1 LSGFFGF
8 KRLVDNKKGVE
19 DGRDLCVLQ
28 ATLNNLLK
36 SIRKFPSPLFSHII
50 NSINDLIQKKTKG
63 IIMSKVFF
71 FTSESVSE
79 GHPDKIADQISDA
92 VLDSCLAHDPG
103 SRVACETLVGKNLVV
118 LTGEITSSHKPDYEK
133 IVRDTL
139 RKIGYRKDFP
149 GIDPETCTILIN
161 IVKQVSEISQGV
173 TQKDKKV
180 GAGDQGIMFG
190 YATKETDEYLPVTL
204 ALSHRILKELAR
216 IRHAGEVDW
225 LRPDSKSQVT
235 VKYED
240 GKPVAITT
248 IVISTQHSEKIA
260 QEEIE
265 VFLKK
270 NVIENGK
277 IIPQGLLKDGYKL
290 HVNPTGA
297 FTEGGPVADA
307 GLTGRKIIVDTY
319 GGAAPHGG
327 GAFSGKDYTKVDR
340 SAAYIARYA
349 AKNVVA
355 AGLADKCTI
364 QLSYAIGVTEPISI
378 LVDTHGT
385 GKLDE
390 NEISDAVKE
399 VFDFTPKGI
408 IDTLELRR
416 PIYSKT
422 ASYGHFGREDA
433 DFTWEKIDKVDVLK
447 GLLNKK

>member
-1 LSGFFGF
+1 
-8 KRLVDNKKGVE
+8 
-19 DGRDLCVLQ
+19 
-28 ATLNNLLK
+28 
-36 SIRKFPSPLFSHII
+36 
-50 NSINDLIQKKTKG
+50 
-63 IIMSKVFF
+63 MSKEFF

-92 VLDSCLAHDPG
+92 VLDDCLRHDPD

-133 IVRDTL
+133 IVRETL
-139 RKIGYRKDFP
+139 KKIGYRKDFP
-149 GIDPETCTILIN
+149 GINPETCTILIN
-161 IVKQVSEISQGV
+161 IVKQVAEISQGV
-173 TQKDKKV
+173 TQKDDKL

-190 YATKETDEYLPVTL
+190 YATNETDEYLPVTL
-204 ALSHRILKELAR
+204 ALSHRVLKELAR

-225 LRPDSKSQVT
+225 LRPDAKSQVT
-235 VKYED
+235 VKYVD
-240 GKPVAITT
+240 SKPVAIDT
-248 IVISTQHSEKIA
+248 IVVSTQHSEKIA
-260 QEEIE
+260 QAEIE
-265 VFLKK
+265 EFLREH
-270 NVIENGK
+270 VIENGE
-277 IIPQGLLKDGYKL
+277 IIPRGLLKDGYKF

-385 GKLDE
+385 GKVDE
-390 NEISDAVKE
+390 SRIEAAVKK
-399 VFDFTPKGI
+399 VFDFTPRGI
-408 IDTLELRR
+408 IETLQLKR

-422 ASYGHFGREDA
+422 AAYGHFGRNDA
-433 DFTWEKIDKVDVLK
+433 GFTWERTDKVEELK
-447 GLLNKK
+447 NLVK

>member
-1 LSGFFGF
+1 
-8 KRLVDNKKGVE
+8 
-19 DGRDLCVLQ
+19 
-28 ATLNNLLK
+28 
-36 SIRKFPSPLFSHII
+36 
-50 NSINDLIQKKTKG
+50 
-63 IIMSKVFF
+63 MSKEFF

-92 VLDSCLAHDPG
+92 VLDDCLRHDPD

-139 RKIGYRKDFP
+139 NKIGYRNDFP
-149 GIDPETCTILIN
+149 GINPETCTILIN
-161 IVKQVSEISQGV
+161 IVKQVAEISQGV
-173 TQKDKKV
+173 TQKDDKL

-190 YATKETDEYLPVTL
+190 YATNETDEYLPVTL

-225 LRPDSKSQVT
+225 LRPDAKSQVT
-235 VKYED
+235 VKYKD
-240 GKPVAITT
+240 GKPVAIDT
-248 IVISTQHSEKIA
+248 IVVSTQHSEKIA
-260 QEEIE
+260 QAEIE
-265 VFLKK
+265 EFLREH
-270 NVIENGK
+270 VIENGE
-277 IIPQGLLKDGYKL
+277 IIPLELLKDGYKF

-355 AGLADKCTI
+355 AGLANKCTI

-385 GKLDE
+385 GKVDE
-390 NEISDAVKE
+390 SRIEAAVKK
-399 VFDFTPKGI
+399 VFDFTPRGI
-408 IDTLELRR
+408 IETLQLKR

-422 ASYGHFGREDA
+422 AAYGHFGRNDA
-433 DFTWEKIDKVDVLK
+433 GFTWERTDRVDELK
-447 GLLNKK
+447 NLVK

>member
-1 LSGFFGF
+1 M
-8 KRLVDNKKGVE
+8 
-19 DGRDLCVLQ
+19 
-28 ATLNNLLK
+28 
-36 SIRKFPSPLFSHII
+36 
-50 NSINDLIQKKTKG
+50 
-63 IIMSKVFF
+63 IMSNEFY

-79 GHPDKIADQISDA
+79 GHPDKVADQISDA
-92 VLDSCLAHDPG
+92 VLDNCLAQDPN
-103 SRVACETLVGKNLVV
+103 SRVACETLIGKNLVV

-149 GIDPETCTILIN
+149 GIDPDACTIIIN
-161 IVKQVSEISQGV
+161 IVKQVEEINQGV
-173 TQKDKKV
+173 DQASGNT

-190 YATKETDEYLPVTL
+190 YATNETDEYLPVTL

-225 LRPDSKSQVT
+225 LRPDAKSQVT
-235 VKYED
+235 VRYED
-240 GKPVAITT
+240 GKPVAINT
-248 IVISTQHSEKIA
+248 IVVSTQHSEKIA
-260 QEEIE
+260 QAEIRE
-265 VFLKK
+265 FLTKH
-270 NVIENGK
+270 VIENGE
-277 IIPQGLLKDGYKL
+277 IIPQELLKEGYKL

-297 FTEGGPVADA
+297 FTTGGPVADA

-378 LVDTHGT
+378 LIDTHGT
-385 GKLDE
+385 GKHDD
-390 NEISDAVKE
+390 NEISEAVKK
-399 VFDFTPKGI
+399 VFDFSPKGI
-408 IDTLELRR
+408 IETLKLKR
-416 PIYSKT
+416 PVYAKT
-422 ASYGHFGREDA
+422 AAYGHFGRNEE
-433 DFTWEKIDKVDVLK
+433 DFTWEKTDKVDELK
-447 GLLNKK
+447 SLLNK

>member
-1 LSGFFGF
+1 
-8 KRLVDNKKGVE
+8 
-19 DGRDLCVLQ
+19 
-28 ATLNNLLK
+28 
-36 SIRKFPSPLFSHII
+36 
-50 NSINDLIQKKTKG
+50 
-63 IIMSKVFF
+63 MSKEFF

-92 VLDSCLAHDPG
+92 VLDDCLRHDPD

-139 RKIGYRKDFP
+139 NKIGYRNDFP
-149 GIDPETCTILIN
+149 GINPETCTILIN
-161 IVKQVSEISQGV
+161 IVKQVAEISQGV
-173 TQKDKKV
+173 TQKDDKL

-190 YATKETDEYLPVTL
+190 YATNETDEYLPVTL

-225 LRPDSKSQVT
+225 LRPDAKSQVT
-235 VKYED
+235 VKYVD
-240 GKPVAITT
+240 SKPVAIDT
-248 IVISTQHSEKIA
+248 IVVSTQHSEKIA
-260 QEEIE
+260 QAEIE
-265 VFLKK
+265 EFLREH
-270 NVIENGK
+270 VIENGE
-277 IIPQGLLKDGYKL
+277 IIPLELLKDGYKF

-385 GKLDE
+385 GKVDE
-390 NEISDAVKE
+390 SRIEAAVKK
-399 VFDFTPKGI
+399 VFDFTPRGI
-408 IDTLELRR
+408 IETLQLKR

-422 ASYGHFGREDA
+422 AAYGHFGRNDA
-433 DFTWEKIDKVDVLK
+433 GFTWERTDKVEELK
-447 GLLNKK
+447 NLVK

>member
-1 LSGFFGF
+1 
-8 KRLVDNKKGVE
+8 
-19 DGRDLCVLQ
+19 
-28 ATLNNLLK
+28 
-36 SIRKFPSPLFSHII
+36 
-50 NSINDLIQKKTKG
+50 
-63 IIMSKVFF
+63 MSKEFF

-92 VLDSCLAHDPG
+92 VLDDCLRHDPD

-139 RKIGYRKDFP
+139 NKIGYRNDFP
-149 GIDPETCTILIN
+149 GINPETCTILIN
-161 IVKQVSEISQGV
+161 IVKQVAEISQGV
-173 TQKDKKV
+173 TQKDDKL

-190 YATKETDEYLPVTL
+190 YATNETDEYLPVTL

-225 LRPDSKSQVT
+225 LRPDAKSQVT

-240 GKPVAITT
+240 GKPVAIDT
-248 IVISTQHSEKIA
+248 IVVSTQHSEKIA
-260 QEEIE
+260 QAEIE
-265 VFLKK
+265 EFLREH
-270 NVIENGK
+270 VIENGE
-277 IIPQGLLKDGYKL
+277 IIPLELLKDGYKF

-385 GKLDE
+385 GKVDE
-390 NEISDAVKE
+390 SRIEAAVKR
-399 VFDFTPKGI
+399 VFDFTPRGI
-408 IDTLELRR
+408 IETLQLKR

-422 ASYGHFGREDA
+422 AAYGHFGRNDA
-433 DFTWEKIDKVDVLK
+433 GFTWERTDKVEELK
-447 GLLNKK
+447 NLVK

>member
-1 LSGFFGF
+1 M
-8 KRLVDNKKGVE
+8 
-19 DGRDLCVLQ
+19 
-28 ATLNNLLK
+28 
-36 SIRKFPSPLFSHII
+36 
-50 NSINDLIQKKTKG
+50 
-63 IIMSKVFF
+63 IMSNEFY

-79 GHPDKIADQISDA
+79 GHPDKVADQISDA
-92 VLDSCLAHDPG
+92 VLDNCLAQDPN
-103 SRVACETLVGKNLVV
+103 SRVACETLIGKNLVV

-149 GIDPETCTILIN
+149 GIDPDACTVIIN
-161 IVKQVSEISQGV
+161 IVKQVEEINQGV
-173 TQKDKKV
+173 DQASGNT

-190 YATKETDEYLPVTL
+190 YATNETDEYLPVTL

-225 LRPDSKSQVT
+225 LRPDAKSQVT
-235 VKYED
+235 VRYED
-240 GKPVAITT
+240 GKPVAINT
-248 IVISTQHSEKIA
+248 IVVSTQHSEKIA
-260 QEEIE
+260 QAEIRE
-265 VFLKK
+265 FLTKR
-270 NVIENGK
+270 VIENGK
-277 IIPQGLLKDGYKL
+277 IIPQELLKEGYKL

-297 FTEGGPVADA
+297 FTTGGPVADA

-378 LVDTHGT
+378 LIDTHGT
-385 GKLDE
+385 GKHDE
-390 NEISDAVKE
+390 NEISEAVKK
-399 VFDFTPKGI
+399 VFDFSPKGI
-408 IDTLELRR
+408 IEILRLKR
-416 PIYSKT
+416 PVYAKT
-422 ASYGHFGREDA
+422 AAYGHFGRNDE
-433 DFTWEKIDKVDVLK
+433 DFTWEKTDKVDELK
-447 GLLNKK
+447 SLLNK

>member
-1 LSGFFGF
+1 
-8 KRLVDNKKGVE
+8 
-19 DGRDLCVLQ
+19 
-28 ATLNNLLK
+28 
-36 SIRKFPSPLFSHII
+36 
-50 NSINDLIQKKTKG
+50 
-63 IIMSKVFF
+63 MSKEFF

-92 VLDSCLAHDPG
+92 VLDDCLRHDPD

-139 RKIGYRKDFP
+139 NKIGYRNDFP
-149 GIDPETCTILIN
+149 GINPETCTILIN
-161 IVKQVSEISQGV
+161 IVKQVAEISQGV
-173 TQKDKKV
+173 TQKDDKL

-190 YATKETDEYLPVTL
+190 YATNETEEYLPITL

-225 LRPDSKSQVT
+225 LRPDAKSQVT
-235 VKYED
+235 VKYKD
-240 GKPVAITT
+240 GKPVAIDT
-248 IVISTQHSEKIA
+248 IVVSTQHSEKIA
-260 QEEIE
+260 QAEIE
-265 VFLKK
+265 EFLREH
-270 NVIENGK
+270 VIENGE
-277 IIPQGLLKDGYKL
+277 IIPLELLKDGYKF

-385 GKLDE
+385 GKVDE
-390 NEISDAVKE
+390 SRIEAAVKR
-399 VFDFTPKGI
+399 VFDFTPRGI
-408 IDTLELRR
+408 IETLQLKR

-422 ASYGHFGREDA
+422 AAYGHFGRNDA
-433 DFTWEKIDKVDVLK
+433 GFTWERTDKVDELK
-447 GLLNKK
+447 NLVK

>member
-1 LSGFFGF
+1 
-8 KRLVDNKKGVE
+8 
-19 DGRDLCVLQ
+19 
-28 ATLNNLLK
+28 
-36 SIRKFPSPLFSHII
+36 
-50 NSINDLIQKKTKG
+50 
-63 IIMSKVFF
+63 MSKEFF

-92 VLDSCLAHDPG
+92 VLDDCLRHDPD

-139 RKIGYRKDFP
+139 NKIGYRNDFP

-161 IVKQVSEISQGV
+161 IVKQVAEISQGV
-173 TQKDKKV
+173 TQKDDKL

-190 YATKETDEYLPVTL
+190 YATNETDEYLPVTL

-225 LRPDSKSQVT
+225 LRPDAKSQVT
-235 VKYED
+235 VKYKD
-240 GKPVAITT
+240 GKPVAIDT
-248 IVISTQHSEKIA
+248 IVVSTQHSEKIA
-260 QEEIE
+260 QAEIE
-265 VFLKK
+265 EFLREH
-270 NVIENGK
+270 VIENGE
-277 IIPQGLLKDGYKL
+277 IIPLELLKDGYKF

-355 AGLADKCTI
+355 AGLANKCTI

-385 GKLDE
+385 GKVDE
-390 NEISDAVKE
+390 SRIEAAVKR
-399 VFDFTPKGI
+399 VFDFTPRGI
-408 IDTLELRR
+408 IETLQLKR

-422 ASYGHFGREDA
+422 AAYGHFGRNDA
-433 DFTWEKIDKVDVLK
+433 GFTWERTDKVDELK
-447 GLLNKK
+447 NLVK

>member
-1 LSGFFGF
+1 
-8 KRLVDNKKGVE
+8 
-19 DGRDLCVLQ
+19 
-28 ATLNNLLK
+28 
-36 SIRKFPSPLFSHII
+36 
-50 NSINDLIQKKTKG
+50 
-63 IIMSKVFF
+63 MSKEFF

-92 VLDSCLAHDPG
+92 VLDDCLRHDPD

-139 RKIGYRKDFP
+139 KKIGYRKDFP

-173 TQKDKKV
+173 TQKDDKV

-190 YATKETDEYLPVTL
+190 YATNETEEYLPITL

-225 LRPDSKSQVT
+225 LRPDAKSQVT

-240 GKPVAITT
+240 GKPVAIDT
-248 IVISTQHSEKIA
+248 IVVSTQHSEKIA
-260 QEEIE
+260 QAEIKE
-265 VFLKK
+265 FLKK
-270 NVIENGK
+270 HVIENGE
-277 IIPQGLLKDGYKL
+277 IIPRGLLKDGYKF

-340 SAAYIARYA
+340 SAAYIARCA

-355 AGLADKCTI
+355 AGLSDKCTI

-385 GKLDE
+385 GKVDE
-390 NEISDAVKE
+390 SRIETAVKK
-399 VFDFTPKGI
+399 VFDFTPGGI
-408 IDTLELRR
+408 IEALQLKR
-416 PIYSKT
+416 PVYSKT
-422 ASYGHFGREDA
+422 AAYGHFGRDDEG
-433 DFTWEKIDKVDVLK
+433 FTWERTDKVDELK
-447 GLLNKK
+447 NLVK

>member
-1 LSGFFGF
+1 
-8 KRLVDNKKGVE
+8 
-19 DGRDLCVLQ
+19 
-28 ATLNNLLK
+28 
-36 SIRKFPSPLFSHII
+36 
-50 NSINDLIQKKTKG
+50 
-63 IIMSKVFF
+63 MSKEFF

-92 VLDSCLAHDPG
+92 VLDDCLRHDPD

-139 RKIGYRKDFP
+139 NKIGYRNDFP
-149 GIDPETCTILIN
+149 GINPETCTILIN

-173 TQKDKKV
+173 TQKDDKV

-190 YATKETDEYLPVTL
+190 YDTNETEEYLPITL

-225 LRPDSKSQVT
+225 LRPDAKSQVT

-240 GKPVAITT
+240 GKPVAIDT
-248 IVISTQHSEKIA
+248 IVVSTQHSEEIA
-260 QEEIE
+260 QAEIE
-265 VFLKK
+265 EFLREH
-270 NVIENGK
+270 VIENGE
-277 IIPQGLLKDGYKL
+277 IIPLELLKDGYKF

-355 AGLADKCTI
+355 AGLANKCTI

-385 GKLDE
+385 GKVDE
-390 NEISDAVKE
+390 SRIEAAVKR
-399 VFDFTPKGI
+399 VFDFTPRGI
-408 IDTLELRR
+408 IETLQLKR

-422 ASYGHFGREDA
+422 AAYGHFGRNDA
-433 DFTWEKIDKVDVLK
+433 GFTWERTDKVEELK
-447 GLLNKK
+447 NLVK

>member
-1 LSGFFGF
+1 
-8 KRLVDNKKGVE
+8 
-19 DGRDLCVLQ
+19 
-28 ATLNNLLK
+28 
-36 SIRKFPSPLFSHII
+36 
-50 NSINDLIQKKTKG
+50 
-63 IIMSKVFF
+63 MSKEFF

-92 VLDSCLAHDPG
+92 VLDDCLRHDPD

-139 RKIGYRKDFP
+139 NKIGYRNDFP
-149 GIDPETCTILIN
+149 GINPETCTILIN
-161 IVKQVSEISQGV
+161 IVKQVAEISQGV
-173 TQKDKKV
+173 TQKDDKL

-190 YATKETDEYLPVTL
+190 YATNETDEYLPVTL

-225 LRPDSKSQVT
+225 LRPDAKSQVT
-235 VKYED
+235 VKYKD
-240 GKPVAITT
+240 GKPVAIDT
-248 IVISTQHSEKIA
+248 IVVSTQHSEKIA
-260 QEEIE
+260 QAEIE
-265 VFLKK
+265 EFLREH
-270 NVIENGK
+270 VIENGE
-277 IIPQGLLKDGYKL
+277 IIPLELLKDGYKF

-385 GKLDE
+385 GKVDE
-390 NEISDAVKE
+390 SRIEAAVKR
-399 VFDFTPKGI
+399 VFDFTPRGI
-408 IDTLELRR
+408 IETLQLKR

-422 ASYGHFGREDA
+422 AAYGHFGRNDA
-433 DFTWEKIDKVDVLK
+433 GFTWERTDKVEELK
-447 GLLNKK
+447 NLVK

>member
-1 LSGFFGF
+1 
-8 KRLVDNKKGVE
+8 
-19 DGRDLCVLQ
+19 
-28 ATLNNLLK
+28 
-36 SIRKFPSPLFSHII
+36 
-50 NSINDLIQKKTKG
+50 
-63 IIMSKVFF
+63 MSKEFF

-92 VLDSCLAHDPG
+92 VLDDCLRHDPD

-139 RKIGYRKDFP
+139 NKIGYRNDFP

-161 IVKQVSEISQGV
+161 IVKQVAEISQGV
-173 TQKDKKV
+173 TQKDDKL

-190 YATKETDEYLPVTL
+190 YATNETDEYLPVTL

-225 LRPDSKSQVT
+225 LRPDAKSQVT
-235 VKYED
+235 VKYKD
-240 GKPVAITT
+240 GKPVAIDT
-248 IVISTQHSEKIA
+248 IVVSTQHSEKIA
-260 QEEIE
+260 QAEIE
-265 VFLKK
+265 EFLREH
-270 NVIENGK
+270 VIENGE
-277 IIPQGLLKDGYKL
+277 IIPLELLKDGYKF

-355 AGLADKCTI
+355 AGLANKCTI

-385 GKLDE
+385 GKVDE
-390 NEISDAVKE
+390 SRIEAAVKR
-399 VFDFTPKGI
+399 VFDFTPRGI
-408 IDTLELRR
+408 IETLQLKR

-422 ASYGHFGREDA
+422 AAYGHFGRNDA
-433 DFTWEKIDKVDVLK
+433 GFTWERTDKVGELK
-447 GLLNKK
+447 NLVK

>member
-1 LSGFFGF
+1 
-8 KRLVDNKKGVE
+8 
-19 DGRDLCVLQ
+19 
-28 ATLNNLLK
+28 
-36 SIRKFPSPLFSHII
+36 
-50 NSINDLIQKKTKG
+50 
-63 IIMSKVFF
+63 MSKEFF

-92 VLDSCLAHDPG
+92 VLDDCLRHDPD

-139 RKIGYRKDFP
+139 DKIGYRNDFP
-149 GIDPETCTILIN
+149 GINPETCTILIN
-161 IVKQVSEISQGV
+161 IVKQVAEISQGV
-173 TQKDKKV
+173 TQKDDKL

-190 YATKETDEYLPVTL
+190 YATNETDEYLPVTL

-225 LRPDSKSQVT
+225 LRPDAKSQVT
-235 VKYED
+235 VKYKD
-240 GKPVAITT
+240 GKPVAIDT
-248 IVISTQHSEKIA
+248 IVVSTQHSEKIA
-260 QEEIE
+260 QAEIE
-265 VFLKK
+265 EFLREH
-270 NVIENGK
+270 VIENGE
-277 IIPQGLLKDGYKL
+277 IIPLEFLKDGYKF

-355 AGLADKCTI
+355 AGLANKCTI

-385 GKLDE
+385 GKVDE
-390 NEISDAVKE
+390 SRIEAAVKR
-399 VFDFTPKGI
+399 VFDFTPRGI
-408 IDTLELRR
+408 IETLQLKR

-422 ASYGHFGREDA
+422 AAYGHFGRNDA
-433 DFTWEKIDKVDVLK
+433 GFTWERTDKVGELK
-447 GLLNKK
+447 NLVK

>member
-1 LSGFFGF
+1 
-8 KRLVDNKKGVE
+8 
-19 DGRDLCVLQ
+19 
-28 ATLNNLLK
+28 
-36 SIRKFPSPLFSHII
+36 
-50 NSINDLIQKKTKG
+50 
-63 IIMSKVFF
+63 MSKEFF

-92 VLDSCLAHDPG
+92 VLDDCLRHDPD

-139 RKIGYRKDFP
+139 NKIGYRNDFP
-149 GIDPETCTILIN
+149 GINPETCTILIN
-161 IVKQVSEISQGV
+161 IVKQVAEISQGV
-173 TQKDKKV
+173 TQKDDKL

-190 YATKETDEYLPVTL
+190 YATNETDEYLPVTL

-216 IRHAGEVDW
+216 IRHAGEMDW
-225 LRPDSKSQVT
+225 LRPDAKSQVT
-235 VKYED
+235 VKYVD
-240 GKPVAITT
+240 SKPVAIDT
-248 IVISTQHSEKIA
+248 IVVSTQHSEKIA
-260 QEEIE
+260 QAEIE
-265 VFLKK
+265 EFLREH
-270 NVIENGK
+270 VIENGE
-277 IIPQGLLKDGYKL
+277 IIPLELLKDGYKF

-385 GKLDE
+385 GKVDE
-390 NEISDAVKE
+390 SRIEAAVKK
-399 VFDFTPKGI
+399 VFDFTPRGI
-408 IDTLELRR
+408 IETLQLKR

-422 ASYGHFGREDA
+422 AAYGHFGRNDA
-433 DFTWEKIDKVDVLK
+433 GFTWERTDKVEELK
-447 GLLNKK
+447 NLVK